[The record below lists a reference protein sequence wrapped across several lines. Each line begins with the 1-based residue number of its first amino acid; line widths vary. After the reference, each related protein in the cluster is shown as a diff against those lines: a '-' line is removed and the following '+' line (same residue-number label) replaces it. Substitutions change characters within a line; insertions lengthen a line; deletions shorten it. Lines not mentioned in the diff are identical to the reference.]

1 MTEKEFIKLKIQDQ
15 LMIVFESGEE
25 IASRLYAGFSIK
37 LYSIFDF
44 YIEVWYIKNEN
55 KVDRLNIIDTEKVS
69 RLYSSAIDITDIF
82 K

>member
-1 MTEKEFIKLKIQDQ
+1 MTEKEFLKLKIQDQ
-15 LMIVFESGEE
+15 LMIVFDSGEE
-25 IASRLYAGFSIK
+25 IASRLYAAFSIK